1 MKPEPFFDRDSSAKL
16 IDQAKANRAKYLGDM
31 FSSYKSKKVARAVGF
46 VGLTFLIAI
55 GFAAWR

>member
-1 MKPEPFFDRDSSAKL
+1 MKPQAFIDRESSENL
-16 IDQAKANRAKYLGDM
+16 IRQAKANRAKYLRDM
-31 FSSYKSKKVARAVGF
+31 FSSYNSKKVARAVGF